1 MLEKHGESN
10 YVCLYDETA
19 FDVVFEHAQEYIQN
33 HSTQDYLDYDW
44 QIVAY
49 SNEEAWKEDGLYDS
63 IVLRIK
69 GNTIKQ
75 YDVVTEYLNAFH
87 TRERDGVLLSTLESQ
102 ITQICEK
109 YCATPTWNTI
119 LEIDTLQMLSKLIVE
134 ILQEKVMYVKVH
146 HFSYIHIKRNRL
158 PSIPDS
164 FYFLTAKEAVMI
176 AME

>member
-1 MLEKHGESN
+1 MRKKIIKKPNPIGYAMLEKHGESN

-75 YDVVTEYLNAFH
+75 YDVVTEYL
-87 TRERDGVLLSTLESQ
+87 TRFIHVSMMVYFYQ
-102 ITQICEK
+102 H
-109 YCATPTWNTI
+109 WNHR
-119 LEIDTLQMLSKLIVE
+119 LRRS
-134 ILQEKVMYVKVH
+134 VKSIAQH
-146 HFSYIHIKRNRL
+146 QHGIRSWKSIH
-158 PSIPDS
+158 
-164 FYFLTAKEAVMI
+164 
-176 AME
+176 

>member
-1 MLEKHGESN
+1 MRKKIIKKPNPIGYAMLEKHGESN

-19 FDVVFEHAQEYIQN
+19 FDVVFEHAQEYIQK

-49 SNEEAWKEDGLYDS
+49 SNEDAWKEDGLYDS

-119 LEIDTLQMLSKLIVE
+119 LEIDTLKNMYRSIKTNDISSYQE
-134 ILQEKVMYVKVH
+134 IYMN
-146 HFSYIHIKRNRL
+146 IDTN
-158 PSIPDS
+158 
-164 FYFLTAKEAVMI
+164 AKQAYS
-176 AME
+176 